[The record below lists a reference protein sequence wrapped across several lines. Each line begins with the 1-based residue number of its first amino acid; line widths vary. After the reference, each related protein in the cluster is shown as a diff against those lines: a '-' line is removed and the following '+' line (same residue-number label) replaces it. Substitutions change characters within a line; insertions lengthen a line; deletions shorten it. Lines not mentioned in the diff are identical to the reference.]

1 MQNLSISDDITSHFS
16 ISMMFISAAATRLR
30 SQCFYI
36 YAGSSVPLFAVDQPC
51 IFRKSA
57 GPVWTPLH
65 QHGCA
70 HEDKP
75 ATAYIESATGISAS
89 IISWPYPSGVLP
101 TYGGGRCHVQL
112 FQTSCRVPAALLSL
126 CMSLILNHPANGLVE
141 ETSKGKVWYAYYRFL
156 IRPTPEFFL

>member
-1 MQNLSISDDITSHFS
+1 MLLHLRWIFS
-16 ISMMFISAAATRLR
+16 TFIRCRPGTYLTT
-30 SQCFYI
+30 FTNW
-36 YAGSSVPLFAVDQPC
+36 QPC